1 MRSDNLLGAES
12 HFEFGKNWSDY
23 AQKID
28 DEAIS
33 AAEEGVLSLLP
44 KTAIEGA
51 RWLDIGSGSG
61 LHSLAAARLGAS
73 DITAIDI
80 DADSVATTQ
89 RVLADHGVTARVMR
103 KSVFEIEDLG
113 TYDVV
118 YSWGVLH
125 HTGDMWRA
133 IDCASRRV
141 APGGWFALALYQK
154 TPLCGAWTV
163 EKAIYTKA
171 GEPVRRLMRKAYI
184 LAYRLGLAVQRRS
197 FSQHVESYSQKRGM
211 SFEHD
216 VHDWLGGYPYESVTP
231 EAARAFMVERD
242 FQPVLIGDLKPGL
255 GIFGTGC
262 AEFVFRRNGA
272 PDSR

>member
-1 MRSDNLLGAES
+1 MRSDKLLGAES

-28 DEAIS
+28 DRAI
-33 AAEEGVLSLLP
+33 AAAAEGVLRLLP
-44 KTAIEGA
+44 RNAVRGA
-51 RWLDIGSGSG
+51 RWLDVGSGSG
-61 LHSLAAARLGAS
+61 LHSLAAAKLGAS

-80 DADSVATTQ
+80 DADSVATTS
-89 RVLADHGVTARVMR
+89 RILAEHGVTARVLQ
-103 KSVFEIEDLG
+103 KSVFELDDLG
-113 TYDVV
+113 YFDVV

-133 IDCASRRV
+133 IDCAAGRV

-154 TPLCGAWTV
+154 TALCGAWTV
-163 EKAIYTKA
+163 EKALYSKA
-171 GEPVRRLMRKAYI
+171 GEPVRKVMRKLYM
-184 LAYRLGLAVQRRS
+184 LAYHLQLALKGKSSAEHADTYAQN
-197 FSQHVESYSQKRGM
+197 RGM

-231 EAARAFMVERD
+231 EATRSFLVERG
-242 FQPVLIGDLKPGL
+242 FTPVMIGDLKPGL

-262 AEFVFRRNGA
+262 AEFVFRKDG
-272 PDSR
+272 PQKG